1 MRKTKIKLTLG
12 WLLMAVG
19 IAPAVH
25 ATSLDSLIATKGTV
39 LIGNLV
45 FSNFTTS
52 PTTVPTTVDVNG
64 FASAVNGSAA
74 ATIQGLRFSAI
85 PAGSR
90 FSQTTAG
97 GGGGGG
103 RELVVDISFTVTVND
118 PSFAIHSVSQSID
131 PSSVA
136 NGSAILRSLT
146 GIPAGAP
153 TLTLFS
159 CIQGTGVPGG
169 SVCPTPVDQSV
180 LSANVSSLTV
190 DRQIQILVGQK
201 FGQSADGNAS
211 AAFFDVA
218 FGEVQASCP
227 TISVN
232 PQTIPDGSTQAAY
245 AGATFTSSGGT
256 GAIVFSLSGALPAG
270 LRFDAS
276 TATLSGTPQDHGI
289 FTVTV
294 TATDAN
300 SCPGSH
306 TYTFLV
312 REARRRSAR
321 H

>member
-1 MRKTKIKLTLG
+1 MRKTKIKLTLR

-25 ATSLDSLIATKGTV
+25 ATSLDSLIAAKGTV

-52 PTTVPTTVDVNG
+52 PATVPTTVDVNG

-74 ATIQGLRFSAI
+74 ATIRGLRFSAI

-90 FSQTTAG
+90 FSQTTA
-97 GGGGGG
+97 GGGGG

-136 NGSAILRSLT
+136 NGNAILRSLT

-153 TLTLFS
+153 TFTLFS
-159 CIQGTGVPGG
+159 CIQGTGVSGG

-201 FGQSADGNAS
+201 AGQLADGNAS

-227 TISVN
+227 TISVG
-232 PQTIPDGSTQAAY
+232 PQTIPDGIRQSAY
-245 AGATFTSSGGT
+245 AGAIFTSSD
-256 GAIVFSLSGALPAG
+256 GAGPVTFALSGTLPAG
-270 LRFDAS
+270 MLFDAS
-276 TATLSGTPQDHGI
+276 TGTLSGRPQDHGI

-300 SCPGSH
+300 GCPGSH
-306 TYTFLV
+306 AYTFLV